1 MVSVW
6 DERSGQRTG
15 GVATGRRPEVLSPWV
30 VTLRTDDSLV
40 KCNEVLPVRGG
51 AFHVSARQVMI
62 GKCSA

>member
-6 DERSGQRTG
+6 DERSGQRAG
-15 GVATGRRPEVLSPWV
+15 GVTSGRHPEVLSPWV
-30 VTLRTDDSLV
+30 VALRTDDSLV

-51 AFHVSARQVMI
+51 AYHVSGRQVMN